1 MMEVLTPSARKT
13 STVQALRERIH
24 TRIRERLDAT
34 APNLADLQRAELAA
48 AVGGAVWAALLWWLE
63 HGRDVTPTDPAAA
76 ILTLL
81 TPGLNRVAHA

>member
-24 TRIRERLDAT
+24 THIRERLDAT

-48 AVGGAVWAALLWWLE
+48 VLGGAVWAALL
-63 HGRDVTPTDPAAA
+63 
-76 ILTLL
+76 
-81 TPGLNRVAHA
+81 